1 MSTQT
6 DADHG
11 ATGLPDTREAVRR
24 WDACDP
30 LAPLRDAFALPAGQI
45 YLDGNSLGALPRETA
60 ARVQAVIEAQWGH
73 DLVSSWNRAGW
84 VDLPQRVGDKI
95 GRLIGARPGETLAA
109 DSTSINLY
117 KLLAAALRLRPERR
131 CVVVAADEFP
141 TDLYMA
147 EGLLG
152 LLGDRYELRLVEE
165 GASVADAID
174 RDTAVV
180 VLGHV
185 NYRSGVLY
193 PMAELTEAAHRQGAL
208 ILWDLAHSAGV
219 IPLSVAA
226 DGVDFAVG
234 CGYKYLN
241 GGPGAPAF
249 LYAASAHQ
257 AQLSTPLSGW
267 FGHAQPFAFEPR
279 YRGADDIRKLL
290 CGTPPVLALSALE
303 VGVELALQAPMD
315 QVHAKSLRLVELFMG
330 RVRARLRDAALIPFG
345 PAAAAERGSQVCLR
359 HPQAWPIMQALIAR
373 GVTGDVRAPDILRFG
388 FAPLYLRYVDVWDA
402 VEHLAEIILTAS
414 WDRPEF
420 RAPRTVT

>member
-6 DADHG
+6 DADQG
-11 ATGLPDTREAVRR
+11 AMALPDTREAAQR

-30 LAPLRDAFALPAGQI
+30 LAPLRDAFALPAEQI

-131 CVVVAADEFP
+131 CVVAAADEFP

-147 EGLLG
+147 QGLLG

-165 GASVADAID
+165 GASIADAID

-185 NYRSGVLY
+185 NYRSGALY

-219 IPLSVAA
+219 MPLSVAA

-249 LYAASAHQ
+249 MYAASAHQ

-267 FGHAQPFAFEPR
+267 FGHAQPFAFEAR

-290 CGTPPVLALSALE
+290 CGTPPILGLSALE
-303 VGVELALQAPMD
+303 VGVELALQAPMN
-315 QVHAKSLRLVELFMG
+315 QVRAKSLRMVELFMG
-330 RVRARLRDAALIPFG
+330 RVRARLPDAALVPFG

-420 RAPRTVT
+420 HAPRAVT